1 MDWFERVTGFPEE
14 AYEATRSR
22 LRMEDGRLL
31 NETDGTSHAVGEL
44 ELPSLADLRTRTS
57 GISGSGL
64 LRLGVLEGDV
74 RRLHANPDNEGAT
87 FQVAS
92 QFNLLEMVGP
102 DVTPEHG
109 VSRYVYDRTQG
120 PACAIAAGA
129 GTIWRNYL
137 APVGDQTGQT
147 ADRQIDGLADLG
159 AALMQG
165 MGSATPL
172 WRMRNGYALPDRDRL
187 SEVEAYIAA
196 LDEVGRDALRA
207 RLRVG
212 VHRDVGVT
220 EPGAAPDARVT
231 QVYASA
237 LPVAYSGI
245 RADRWSGLG
254 ALVLQ
259 AAYEATLHAAVLNAA
274 RGGSRRVLLTRL
286 GGGAFG
292 NDERWITSSIL
303 RALSLF
309 RGHDLEVLMVSYGA
323 PSREIREV
331 EVAWGEKAYKT
342 GEFNERRYRK

>member
-1 MDWFERVTGFPEE
+1 MDWFERITGFPEDT
-14 AYEATRSR
+14 YEKTKSR
-22 LRMEDGRLL
+22 LLVQDGRLL
-31 NETDGTSHAVGEL
+31 NERDGISHAVGDL
-44 ELPSLADLRTRTS
+44 EIPSLADLRTRTS
-57 GISGSGL
+57 GVSGSGS

-74 RRLHANPDNEGAT
+74 RRLHAAPENEGAT
-87 FQVAS
+87 VQVAS

-147 ADRQIDGLADLG
+147 ADRQLDGLADLEAELARQLG
-159 AALMQG
+159 VTG
-165 MGSATPL
+165 RL
-172 WRMRNGYALPDRDRL
+172 WEMRNGYALPDRDRL
-187 SEVEAYIAA
+187 AEIETYIAA
-196 LDEVGRDALRA
+196 LDEAGRDALRA

-254 ALVLQ
+254 ALVLE
-259 AAYEATLHAAVLNAA
+259 AAYEATLHAAVLNAVS
-274 RGGSRRVLLTRL
+274 GGSRRVLLTRL

-292 NDERWITSSIL
+292 NEEGWITSAIL
-303 RALSLF
+303 RALTLF
-309 RGHDLEVLMVSYGA
+309 REHDLEVLMVSYGP

-331 EVAWGEKAYKT
+331 EAAWAGAA
-342 GEFNERRYRK
+342 

>member
-1 MDWFERVTGFPEE
+1 MDWFERITGFPEDSYKE
-14 AYEATRSR
+14 TRAR
-22 LRMEDGRLL
+22 LRVENARLL
-31 NETDGTSHAVGEL
+31 NERDGTSHAVGEL
-44 ELPSLADLRTRTS
+44 ELPSLGELRARTS
-57 GISGSGL
+57 GIPGCGA
-64 LRLGVLEGDV
+64 LRLDILEGDV
-74 RRLHANPDNEGAT
+74 RKLHTDPENEGAT

-137 APVGDQTGQT
+137 APVGDQVGQT

-172 WRMRNGYALPDRDRL
+172 WLMRNGYALPDRDRL
-187 SEVEAYIAA
+187 VEIEAYIAA
-196 LDEVGRDALRA
+196 LDEAGRDDLRA

-212 VHRDVGVT
+212 LHRDVGVT
-220 EPGAAPDARVT
+220 EPGAATDARVT

-245 RADRWSGLG
+245 GAEQWSGLG
-254 ALVLQ
+254 ALVLE
-259 AAYEATLHAAVLNAA
+259 AAYEATLHAAVLNVA

-292 NDERWITSSIL
+292 NDEGWISNAIL
-303 RALSLF
+303 QALSLF
-309 RGHDLEVLMVSYGA
+309 EDHDLEVLMVSHGP
-323 PSREIREV
+323 PSRAIREV
-331 EVAWGEKAYKT
+331 AAEWAGKAHKT
-342 GEFNERRYRK
+342 GDCDKR